1 MGIEEQNL
9 HILEKFV
16 FDRNL
21 ALTTKMEYNT
31 CIKKYTNLF
40 DMGMED
46 LLAEAEAEEE
56 AGIRWKNR
64 TLKKRLM
71 EFRIFLTKNY
81 LSSTVISE
89 VNRIKSVY
97 RHFDIEIH
105 KLPEMSTKSLQTSKP
120 IIFMDLPNK
129 NIIKEAMKIATP
141 IMRAIIAFQVSS
153 GCARNETLNLTISD
167 FIEATSS
174 ATSLEHVLNAQ
185 EKFKDKAEDMAD
197 LKVMAVNYKSMSVV
211 KDELLKINQDVQAAE
226 DIKSYY
232 ALDNIDLLG
241 TAITDGGSEIPAKNY
256 VGFDPN
262 NPPLTYL
269 YSRTKGTT
277 IAPLGPDGDIVD
289 YYPLIE
295 FMRKDIQDELP
306 KYTKLYIQARV
317 GFMMNKPNYCIKGTF
332 RS

>member
-1 MGIEEQNL
+1 MITKGNGSKVQNEVLAQIVTDQSAKWLRLGRLFKKIE
-9 HILEKFV
+9 
-16 FDRNL
+16 
-21 ALTTKMEYNT
+21 LTPGTEYYTYLTQATDINDAMKNGELGEVKPIAPGVSLQELNVRTPINKTISINT
-31 CIKKYTNLF
+31 IGGVLN
-40 DMGMED
+40 
-46 LLAEAEAEEE
+46 
-56 AGIRWKNR
+56 
-64 TLKKRLM
+64 
-71 EFRIFLTKNY
+71 
-81 LSSTVISE
+81 ISE
-89 VNRIKSVY
+89 NIA
-97 RHFDIEIH
+97 D
-105 KLPEMSTKSLQTSKP
+105 
-120 IIFMDLPNK
+120 N
-129 NIIKEAMKIATP
+129 NIISLNDMLKDVGSMIGNTIEKETWNLLNNNSKIQTYN
-141 IMRAIIAFQVSS
+141 R
-153 GCARNETLNLTISD
+153 
-167 FIEATSS
+167 ATSS

-185 EKFKDKAEDMAD
+185 EKFKDKAGDMAD

-277 IAPLGPDGDIVD
+277 IAPLGPDGDLVD
-289 YYPLIE
+289 YYPVIE

>member
-1 MGIEEQNL
+1 MITKGNGSKVQNEVLAQIVTDQSAKWLRLGRLFKKIE
-9 HILEKFV
+9 
-16 FDRNL
+16 
-21 ALTTKMEYNT
+21 LTPGTEYYTYLTQATDINDAMKNGELGEVKPIAPGVSLQELNVRTPINKTISINT
-31 CIKKYTNLF
+31 IGGVLN
-40 DMGMED
+40 
-46 LLAEAEAEEE
+46 
-56 AGIRWKNR
+56 
-64 TLKKRLM
+64 
-71 EFRIFLTKNY
+71 
-81 LSSTVISE
+81 ISE
-89 VNRIKSVY
+89 NIA
-97 RHFDIEIH
+97 D
-105 KLPEMSTKSLQTSKP
+105 
-120 IIFMDLPNK
+120 N
-129 NIIKEAMKIATP
+129 NIISLNDMLKDVGSMIGNTIEKETWNLLNNNSKIQTYN
-141 IMRAIIAFQVSS
+141 R
-153 GCARNETLNLTISD
+153 
-167 FIEATSS
+167 ATSS

-185 EKFKDKAEDMAD
+185 EKFKDKAGDMAD

-226 DIKSYY
+226 DIKAYY
-232 ALDNIDLLG
+232 SLDNIDLLG

-289 YYPLIE
+289 YYPVIE

>member
-1 MGIEEQNL
+1 MITKGNGSKVQNEVLAQIVTDQSAKWLRLGRLFKKIE
-9 HILEKFV
+9 
-16 FDRNL
+16 
-21 ALTTKMEYNT
+21 LTPGTEYYTYLTQATDINDAMKNGELGEVKPIAPGVSLQELNVRTPINKTISINT
-31 CIKKYTNLF
+31 IGGVLN
-40 DMGMED
+40 
-46 LLAEAEAEEE
+46 
-56 AGIRWKNR
+56 
-64 TLKKRLM
+64 
-71 EFRIFLTKNY
+71 
-81 LSSTVISE
+81 ISE
-89 VNRIKSVY
+89 NIA
-97 RHFDIEIH
+97 D
-105 KLPEMSTKSLQTSKP
+105 
-120 IIFMDLPNK
+120 N
-129 NIIKEAMKIATP
+129 NIISLNDMLKDVGSMIGNTIEKETWNLLNNNSKIQTYN
-141 IMRAIIAFQVSS
+141 R
-153 GCARNETLNLTISD
+153 
-167 FIEATSS
+167 ATSS

-185 EKFKDKAEDMAD
+185 EKFKDKAGDMAD

-211 KDELLKINQDVQAAE
+211 KDELLKINQDVQVTE

>member
-1 MGIEEQNL
+1 MITKGNGSKVQNEVLAQIVTDQSAKWLRLGRLFKKIE
-9 HILEKFV
+9 
-16 FDRNL
+16 
-21 ALTTKMEYNT
+21 LTPGTEYYTYLTQATDINDAMKNGELGKVKPIAPGVSLQELNVRTPINKTISINT
-31 CIKKYTNLF
+31 IGGVLN
-40 DMGMED
+40 
-46 LLAEAEAEEE
+46 
-56 AGIRWKNR
+56 
-64 TLKKRLM
+64 
-71 EFRIFLTKNY
+71 
-81 LSSTVISE
+81 ISE
-89 VNRIKSVY
+89 NIA
-97 RHFDIEIH
+97 D
-105 KLPEMSTKSLQTSKP
+105 
-120 IIFMDLPNK
+120 N
-129 NIIKEAMKIATP
+129 NIISLNDMLKDVGSMIGNTIEKETWNLLNNNSKIQTYN
-141 IMRAIIAFQVSS
+141 R
-153 GCARNETLNLTISD
+153 
-167 FIEATSS
+167 ATSS

-185 EKFKDKAEDMAD
+185 EKFKDKAGDMAD

-289 YYPLIE
+289 YYPVIE

>member
-1 MGIEEQNL
+1 MITKGNGSKVQNEVLAQIVTDQSAKWLRLGRLFKKIE
-9 HILEKFV
+9 
-16 FDRNL
+16 
-21 ALTTKMEYNT
+21 LTPGTEYYTYLTQATDINDAMKNGELGEVKPIAPGVSLQELNVRTPINKTISINT
-31 CIKKYTNLF
+31 IGGVLN
-40 DMGMED
+40 
-46 LLAEAEAEEE
+46 
-56 AGIRWKNR
+56 
-64 TLKKRLM
+64 
-71 EFRIFLTKNY
+71 
-81 LSSTVISE
+81 ISE
-89 VNRIKSVY
+89 NIA
-97 RHFDIEIH
+97 D
-105 KLPEMSTKSLQTSKP
+105 
-120 IIFMDLPNK
+120 N
-129 NIIKEAMKIATP
+129 NIISLNDMLKDVGSMIGNTIEKETWNLLNNNSKIQTYN
-141 IMRAIIAFQVSS
+141 R
-153 GCARNETLNLTISD
+153 
-167 FIEATSS
+167 ATSS

-185 EKFKDKAEDMAD
+185 EKFKDKAGDMAD

-211 KDELLKINQDVQAAE
+211 KDELLKINQDVQVAE

-289 YYPLIE
+289 YYPVIE

>member
-1 MGIEEQNL
+1 MITKGNGSKVQNEVLAQIVTDQSAKWLRLGRLFKKIE
-9 HILEKFV
+9 
-16 FDRNL
+16 
-21 ALTTKMEYNT
+21 LTPGTEYYTYLTQATDINDAMKNGELGEVKPIAPGVSLQELNVRTPINKTISINT
-31 CIKKYTNLF
+31 IGGVLN
-40 DMGMED
+40 
-46 LLAEAEAEEE
+46 
-56 AGIRWKNR
+56 
-64 TLKKRLM
+64 
-71 EFRIFLTKNY
+71 
-81 LSSTVISE
+81 ISE
-89 VNRIKSVY
+89 NIA
-97 RHFDIEIH
+97 D
-105 KLPEMSTKSLQTSKP
+105 
-120 IIFMDLPNK
+120 N
-129 NIIKEAMKIATP
+129 NIISLNDMLKDVGSMIGNTIEKETWNLLNNNSKIQTYN
-141 IMRAIIAFQVSS
+141 R
-153 GCARNETLNLTISD
+153 
-167 FIEATSS
+167 ATSS
-174 ATSLEHVLNAQ
+174 ATSIEHVLNAQ
-185 EKFKDKAEDMAD
+185 EKFKDKAGDMAD

-211 KDELLKINQDVQAAE
+211 KDELLKINQDVQATE

>member
-1 MGIEEQNL
+1 MITKGNGSKVQNEVLAQIVTDQSAKWLRLGRLFKKIE
-9 HILEKFV
+9 
-16 FDRNL
+16 
-21 ALTTKMEYNT
+21 LTPGTEYYTYLTQATDINDAMKNGELGEVKPIAPGVSLQELNVRTPINKTISINT
-31 CIKKYTNLF
+31 IGGVLN
-40 DMGMED
+40 
-46 LLAEAEAEEE
+46 
-56 AGIRWKNR
+56 
-64 TLKKRLM
+64 
-71 EFRIFLTKNY
+71 
-81 LSSTVISE
+81 ISE
-89 VNRIKSVY
+89 NIA
-97 RHFDIEIH
+97 D
-105 KLPEMSTKSLQTSKP
+105 
-120 IIFMDLPNK
+120 N
-129 NIIKEAMKIATP
+129 NIISLNDMLKDVGSMIGNTIEKETWNLLNNNSKIQTYN
-141 IMRAIIAFQVSS
+141 R
-153 GCARNETLNLTISD
+153 
-167 FIEATSS
+167 ATSS

-185 EKFKDKAEDMAD
+185 EKFKDKAGDRAD

-289 YYPLIE
+289 YYPVIE

>member
-1 MGIEEQNL
+1 MITKGNGSKVQNEVLAQIVTDQSAKWLRLGRLFKKIE
-9 HILEKFV
+9 
-16 FDRNL
+16 
-21 ALTTKMEYNT
+21 LTPGTEYYTYLTQATDINDAMKNGELGEVKPIAPGVSLQELNVRTPINKTISINT
-31 CIKKYTNLF
+31 IGGVLN
-40 DMGMED
+40 
-46 LLAEAEAEEE
+46 
-56 AGIRWKNR
+56 
-64 TLKKRLM
+64 
-71 EFRIFLTKNY
+71 
-81 LSSTVISE
+81 ISE
-89 VNRIKSVY
+89 NIA
-97 RHFDIEIH
+97 D
-105 KLPEMSTKSLQTSKP
+105 
-120 IIFMDLPNK
+120 N
-129 NIIKEAMKIATP
+129 NIISLNDMLKDVGSMIGNTIEKETWNLLNNNSKIQTYN
-141 IMRAIIAFQVSS
+141 R
-153 GCARNETLNLTISD
+153 
-167 FIEATSS
+167 ATSS

-185 EKFKDKAEDMAD
+185 EKFKDKAGDMAD

-289 YYPLIE
+289 YYPVIE

>member
-1 MGIEEQNL
+1 MITKGNGSKVQNEVLAQIVTDQSAKWLRLGRLFKKIE
-9 HILEKFV
+9 
-16 FDRNL
+16 
-21 ALTTKMEYNT
+21 LTPGTEYYTYLTQATDINDAMKNGELGEVKPIAPGVSLQELNVRTPINKTISINT
-31 CIKKYTNLF
+31 IGGVLN
-40 DMGMED
+40 
-46 LLAEAEAEEE
+46 
-56 AGIRWKNR
+56 
-64 TLKKRLM
+64 
-71 EFRIFLTKNY
+71 
-81 LSSTVISE
+81 ISE
-89 VNRIKSVY
+89 NIA
-97 RHFDIEIH
+97 D
-105 KLPEMSTKSLQTSKP
+105 
-120 IIFMDLPNK
+120 N
-129 NIIKEAMKIATP
+129 NIISLNDMLKDVGSMIGNTIEKETWNLLNNNSKIQTYN
-141 IMRAIIAFQVSS
+141 R
-153 GCARNETLNLTISD
+153 
-167 FIEATSS
+167 ATSS

-185 EKFKDKAEDMAD
+185 EKFKDKAGDMAD

-232 ALDNIDLLG
+232 SLDNIDLLG

-289 YYPLIE
+289 YYPVIE

>member
-1 MGIEEQNL
+1 MITKGNGSKVQNEVLAQIVTDQSAKWLRLGRLFKKIE
-9 HILEKFV
+9 
-16 FDRNL
+16 
-21 ALTTKMEYNT
+21 LTPGTEYYTYLTQATDINDAMKNGELGEVKPIAPGVSLQELNVRTPINKTISINT
-31 CIKKYTNLF
+31 IGGVLN
-40 DMGMED
+40 
-46 LLAEAEAEEE
+46 
-56 AGIRWKNR
+56 
-64 TLKKRLM
+64 
-71 EFRIFLTKNY
+71 
-81 LSSTVISE
+81 ISE
-89 VNRIKSVY
+89 NIA
-97 RHFDIEIH
+97 D
-105 KLPEMSTKSLQTSKP
+105 
-120 IIFMDLPNK
+120 N
-129 NIIKEAMKIATP
+129 NIISLNDMLKDVGSMIGNTIEKETWNLLNNNSKIQTYN
-141 IMRAIIAFQVSS
+141 R
-153 GCARNETLNLTISD
+153 
-167 FIEATSS
+167 ATSS

-185 EKFKDKAEDMAD
+185 EKFKDKAGDMAD

-295 FMRKDIQDELP
+295 FMGKDIQDELP

>member
-1 MGIEEQNL
+1 MITKGNGSKVQN
-9 HILEKFV
+9 EV
-16 FDRNL
+16 L
-21 ALTTKMEYNT
+21 AQIVTDQSAKWLRLGRLFKKVELTPGTEYYTYLTQATDINDAMKNGELGEVKPIAPGVSLQELNVRTPINKTISINT
-31 CIKKYTNLF
+31 IGGVLN
-40 DMGMED
+40 
-46 LLAEAEAEEE
+46 
-56 AGIRWKNR
+56 
-64 TLKKRLM
+64 
-71 EFRIFLTKNY
+71 
-81 LSSTVISE
+81 ISE
-89 VNRIKSVY
+89 NIA
-97 RHFDIEIH
+97 D
-105 KLPEMSTKSLQTSKP
+105 
-120 IIFMDLPNK
+120 N
-129 NIIKEAMKIATP
+129 NIISLNDMLKDVGSMIGNTIEKETWNLLNNNSKIQTYN
-141 IMRAIIAFQVSS
+141 R
-153 GCARNETLNLTISD
+153 
-167 FIEATSS
+167 ATSS

-185 EKFKDKAEDMAD
+185 EKFKDKAGDMAD

>member
-1 MGIEEQNL
+1 MITKGNGSKVQNEVLAQIVTDQSAKWLRLGRLFKKIE
-9 HILEKFV
+9 
-16 FDRNL
+16 
-21 ALTTKMEYNT
+21 LTPGTEYYTYLTQATDINDAMKNGELGEVKPIAPGVSLQELNVRTPINKTISINT
-31 CIKKYTNLF
+31 IGGVLN
-40 DMGMED
+40 
-46 LLAEAEAEEE
+46 
-56 AGIRWKNR
+56 
-64 TLKKRLM
+64 
-71 EFRIFLTKNY
+71 
-81 LSSTVISE
+81 ISE
-89 VNRIKSVY
+89 NIA
-97 RHFDIEIH
+97 D
-105 KLPEMSTKSLQTSKP
+105 
-120 IIFMDLPNK
+120 N
-129 NIIKEAMKIATP
+129 NIISLNDMLKD
-141 IMRAIIAFQVSS
+141 VSS
-153 GCARNETLNLTISD
+153 MIGNTIEKETWNLLNNNSKIQTYNR
-167 FIEATSS
+167 ATSS

-185 EKFKDKAEDMAD
+185 EKFKDKAGDMAD

-289 YYPLIE
+289 YYPVIE

>member
-1 MGIEEQNL
+1 MITKGNGSKVQNEALAQIVTDQSAKWLRLGRLFKKIE
-9 HILEKFV
+9 
-16 FDRNL
+16 
-21 ALTTKMEYNT
+21 LTPGTEYYTYLTQATDINDAMKNGELGEVKPIAPGVSLQELNVRTPINKTISINT
-31 CIKKYTNLF
+31 IGGVLN
-40 DMGMED
+40 
-46 LLAEAEAEEE
+46 
-56 AGIRWKNR
+56 
-64 TLKKRLM
+64 
-71 EFRIFLTKNY
+71 
-81 LSSTVISE
+81 ISE
-89 VNRIKSVY
+89 NIA
-97 RHFDIEIH
+97 D
-105 KLPEMSTKSLQTSKP
+105 
-120 IIFMDLPNK
+120 N
-129 NIIKEAMKIATP
+129 NIISLNDMLKDVGSMIGNTIEKETWNLLNNNSKIQTYN
-141 IMRAIIAFQVSS
+141 R
-153 GCARNETLNLTISD
+153 
-167 FIEATSS
+167 ATSS

-185 EKFKDKAEDMAD
+185 EKFKDKAGDMAD

-289 YYPLIE
+289 YYPVIE

>member
-1 MGIEEQNL
+1 MITKGNGSKVQNEVLAQIVTDQSAKWLRLGRLFKKIE
-9 HILEKFV
+9 
-16 FDRNL
+16 
-21 ALTTKMEYNT
+21 LTPGTEYYTYLTQATDINDAMKNGELGEVKPIAPGVSLQELNVRTPINKTISINT
-31 CIKKYTNLF
+31 IGGVLN
-40 DMGMED
+40 
-46 LLAEAEAEEE
+46 
-56 AGIRWKNR
+56 
-64 TLKKRLM
+64 
-71 EFRIFLTKNY
+71 
-81 LSSTVISE
+81 ISE
-89 VNRIKSVY
+89 NIA
-97 RHFDIEIH
+97 D
-105 KLPEMSTKSLQTSKP
+105 
-120 IIFMDLPNK
+120 N
-129 NIIKEAMKIATP
+129 NIISLNDMLKDVGSMIGNTIEKETWNLLNNNSKIQTYN
-141 IMRAIIAFQVSS
+141 R
-153 GCARNETLNLTISD
+153 
-167 FIEATSS
+167 ATSS

-185 EKFKDKAEDMAD
+185 EKFNDKAGDMAD

-289 YYPLIE
+289 YYPVIE

>member
-1 MGIEEQNL
+1 MITKGNGSKVQNEVLAQIVTDQSAKWLRLGRLFKKIE
-9 HILEKFV
+9 
-16 FDRNL
+16 
-21 ALTTKMEYNT
+21 LTPGTEYYTYLTQATDINDAMKNGELGEVKPIAPGVSLQELNVRTPINKTISINT
-31 CIKKYTNLF
+31 IGGVLN
-40 DMGMED
+40 
-46 LLAEAEAEEE
+46 
-56 AGIRWKNR
+56 
-64 TLKKRLM
+64 
-71 EFRIFLTKNY
+71 
-81 LSSTVISE
+81 ISE
-89 VNRIKSVY
+89 NIA
-97 RHFDIEIH
+97 D
-105 KLPEMSTKSLQTSKP
+105 
-120 IIFMDLPNK
+120 N
-129 NIIKEAMKIATP
+129 NIISLNDMLKDVGSMIGNTIEKETWNLLNNNSKIQTYN
-141 IMRAIIAFQVSS
+141 R
-153 GCARNETLNLTISD
+153 
-167 FIEATSS
+167 ATSS

-185 EKFKDKAEDMAD
+185 EKFKDKAGDMAD

-241 TAITDGGSEIPAKNY
+241 TAITDGCSEIPAKNY

-289 YYPLIE
+289 YYPVIE

>member
-1 MGIEEQNL
+1 MITKGNGSKVQN
-9 HILEKFV
+9 EV
-16 FDRNL
+16 L
-21 ALTTKMEYNT
+21 AQIVTDQSAKWLRLGRLFKKVELTPGTEYYTYLTQATDINDAMKNGELGEVKPIAPGVSLQELNVRTPINKTISINT
-31 CIKKYTNLF
+31 IGGVLN
-40 DMGMED
+40 
-46 LLAEAEAEEE
+46 
-56 AGIRWKNR
+56 
-64 TLKKRLM
+64 
-71 EFRIFLTKNY
+71 
-81 LSSTVISE
+81 ISE
-89 VNRIKSVY
+89 NIA
-97 RHFDIEIH
+97 D
-105 KLPEMSTKSLQTSKP
+105 
-120 IIFMDLPNK
+120 N
-129 NIIKEAMKIATP
+129 NIISLNDMLKDVGSMIGNTIEKETWNLLNNNSKIQTYN
-141 IMRAIIAFQVSS
+141 R
-153 GCARNETLNLTISD
+153 
-167 FIEATSS
+167 ATSS

-185 EKFKDKAEDMAD
+185 EKFKDKAGDMAD

-226 DIKSYY
+226 YIKSYY

>member
-1 MGIEEQNL
+1 MITKGNGSKVQN
-9 HILEKFV
+9 EV
-16 FDRNL
+16 L
-21 ALTTKMEYNT
+21 AQIVTDQSAKWLRLGRLFKKVELTPGTEYYTYLTQATDINDAMKNGELGEVKPIAPGVSLQELNVRTPINKTISINT
-31 CIKKYTNLF
+31 IGGVLN
-40 DMGMED
+40 
-46 LLAEAEAEEE
+46 
-56 AGIRWKNR
+56 
-64 TLKKRLM
+64 
-71 EFRIFLTKNY
+71 
-81 LSSTVISE
+81 ISE
-89 VNRIKSVY
+89 NIA
-97 RHFDIEIH
+97 D
-105 KLPEMSTKSLQTSKP
+105 
-120 IIFMDLPNK
+120 N
-129 NIIKEAMKIATP
+129 NIISLNDMLKDVGSMIGNTIEKETWNLLNNNSKIQTYN
-141 IMRAIIAFQVSS
+141 R
-153 GCARNETLNLTISD
+153 
-167 FIEATSS
+167 ATSS

-185 EKFKDKAEDMAD
+185 EKFKDKAGDMAD

-269 YSRTKGTT
+269 YSRTNGTT

-289 YYPLIE
+289 YYPVIE

>member
-1 MGIEEQNL
+1 MITKGNKEKVQNEVL
-9 HILEKFV
+9 AQVLTDTSARRMKFSRLFPKKELKEDSEYYTYFQNTLT
-16 FDRNL
+16 FDEAVKKGELGEVNPIAPGVSLQELNVRTPINK
-21 ALTTKMEYNT
+21 TISINT
-31 CIKKYTNLF
+31 IGGVLN
-40 DMGMED
+40 
-46 LLAEAEAEEE
+46 
-56 AGIRWKNR
+56 
-64 TLKKRLM
+64 
-71 EFRIFLTKNY
+71 
-81 LSSTVISE
+81 ISE
-89 VNRIKSVY
+89 NIA
-97 RHFDIEIH
+97 D
-105 KLPEMSTKSLQTSKP
+105 
-120 IIFMDLPNK
+120 N
-129 NIIKEAMKIATP
+129 NIISLNDMLKDVGSMIGNTIEKETWNLLNNNSKIQTYN
-141 IMRAIIAFQVSS
+141 R
-153 GCARNETLNLTISD
+153 
-167 FIEATSS
+167 ATSS

-185 EKFKDKAEDMAD
+185 EKFKDKAGDMAD

-289 YYPLIE
+289 YYPVIE

>member
-1 MGIEEQNL
+1 MITKGNGSKVQNEVLAQIVTDQSAKWLRLGRLFKKIE
-9 HILEKFV
+9 
-16 FDRNL
+16 
-21 ALTTKMEYNT
+21 LTPGTEYYTYLTQATDINDAMKNGELGEVKPIAPGVSLQELNVRTPINKTISINT
-31 CIKKYTNLF
+31 IGGVLN
-40 DMGMED
+40 
-46 LLAEAEAEEE
+46 
-56 AGIRWKNR
+56 
-64 TLKKRLM
+64 
-71 EFRIFLTKNY
+71 
-81 LSSTVISE
+81 ISE
-89 VNRIKSVY
+89 NIA
-97 RHFDIEIH
+97 D
-105 KLPEMSTKSLQTSKP
+105 
-120 IIFMDLPNK
+120 N
-129 NIIKEAMKIATP
+129 NIISLNDMLKDVGSMIGNTIEKETWNLLNNNSKIQTYN
-141 IMRAIIAFQVSS
+141 R
-153 GCARNETLNLTISD
+153 
-167 FIEATSS
+167 ATSS

-185 EKFKDKAEDMAD
+185 EKFKDKAGDMAD

-211 KDELLKINQDVQAAE
+211 KDELLKINPDVQAAE

>member
-1 MGIEEQNL
+1 MITKGNGSKVQNEVLAQIVTDQSAKWLRLGRLFKKIE
-9 HILEKFV
+9 
-16 FDRNL
+16 
-21 ALTTKMEYNT
+21 LTPGTEYYTYLTQATDINDAMKNGELGEVKPIAPGVSLQELNVRTPINKTISINT
-31 CIKKYTNLF
+31 IGGVLN
-40 DMGMED
+40 
-46 LLAEAEAEEE
+46 
-56 AGIRWKNR
+56 
-64 TLKKRLM
+64 
-71 EFRIFLTKNY
+71 
-81 LSSTVISE
+81 ISE
-89 VNRIKSVY
+89 NIA
-97 RHFDIEIH
+97 D
-105 KLPEMSTKSLQTSKP
+105 
-120 IIFMDLPNK
+120 N
-129 NIIKEAMKIATP
+129 NIISLNDMLKDVGSMIGNTIEKETWNLLNNNSKIQTYN
-141 IMRAIIAFQVSS
+141 R
-153 GCARNETLNLTISD
+153 
-167 FIEATSS
+167 ATSS

-185 EKFKDKAEDMAD
+185 EKFKDKAGDMAD

-277 IAPLGPDGDIVD
+277 IAPIGPDGDIVD
-289 YYPLIE
+289 YYPVIE

>member
-1 MGIEEQNL
+1 MITKGNGSKVQNEVLAQIVTDQSAKWLRLGRLFKKIE
-9 HILEKFV
+9 
-16 FDRNL
+16 
-21 ALTTKMEYNT
+21 LTPGTEYYTYLTQATDINDAMKNGGLGEVKPIAPGVSLQELNVRTPINKTISINT
-31 CIKKYTNLF
+31 IGGVLN
-40 DMGMED
+40 
-46 LLAEAEAEEE
+46 
-56 AGIRWKNR
+56 
-64 TLKKRLM
+64 
-71 EFRIFLTKNY
+71 
-81 LSSTVISE
+81 ISE
-89 VNRIKSVY
+89 NIA
-97 RHFDIEIH
+97 D
-105 KLPEMSTKSLQTSKP
+105 
-120 IIFMDLPNK
+120 N
-129 NIIKEAMKIATP
+129 NIISLNDMLKDVGSMIGNTIEKETWNLLNNNSKIQTYN
-141 IMRAIIAFQVSS
+141 R
-153 GCARNETLNLTISD
+153 
-167 FIEATSS
+167 ATSS

-185 EKFKDKAEDMAD
+185 EKFKDKAGDMAD

>member
-1 MGIEEQNL
+1 MITKGNGSKVQNEVLAQIVTDQSAKWLRLGRLFKKIE
-9 HILEKFV
+9 
-16 FDRNL
+16 
-21 ALTTKMEYNT
+21 LTPGTEYYTYLTQATDINDAMKNGELGEVKPIAPGVSLKELNVRTPINKTISINT
-31 CIKKYTNLF
+31 IGGVLN
-40 DMGMED
+40 
-46 LLAEAEAEEE
+46 
-56 AGIRWKNR
+56 
-64 TLKKRLM
+64 
-71 EFRIFLTKNY
+71 
-81 LSSTVISE
+81 ISE
-89 VNRIKSVY
+89 NIA
-97 RHFDIEIH
+97 D
-105 KLPEMSTKSLQTSKP
+105 
-120 IIFMDLPNK
+120 N
-129 NIIKEAMKIATP
+129 NIISLNDMLKDVGSMIGNTIEKETWNLLNNNSKIQTYN
-141 IMRAIIAFQVSS
+141 R
-153 GCARNETLNLTISD
+153 
-167 FIEATSS
+167 ATSS

-185 EKFKDKAEDMAD
+185 EKFKDKAGDMAD

-289 YYPLIE
+289 YYPVIE

>member
-1 MGIEEQNL
+1 MITKGNGSKVQN
-9 HILEKFV
+9 EV
-16 FDRNL
+16 L
-21 ALTTKMEYNT
+21 AQIVTDQSAKWLRLGRLFKKVELTPGTEYYTYLTQATDINDAMKNGELGEVKPIAPGVSLQELNVRTPINKTISINT
-31 CIKKYTNLF
+31 IGGVLN
-40 DMGMED
+40 
-46 LLAEAEAEEE
+46 
-56 AGIRWKNR
+56 
-64 TLKKRLM
+64 
-71 EFRIFLTKNY
+71 
-81 LSSTVISE
+81 ISE
-89 VNRIKSVY
+89 NIA
-97 RHFDIEIH
+97 D
-105 KLPEMSTKSLQTSKP
+105 
-120 IIFMDLPNK
+120 N
-129 NIIKEAMKIATP
+129 NIISLNDMLKDVGSMIGNTIEKETWNLLNNNSKIQTYN
-141 IMRAIIAFQVSS
+141 R
-153 GCARNETLNLTISD
+153 
-167 FIEATSS
+167 ATSS

-185 EKFKDKAEDMAD
+185 EKFKDKAGDMAD

-289 YYPLIE
+289 YYPVIE

>member
-1 MGIEEQNL
+1 MITKGNGSKVQNEVLAQIVTDQSAKWLRLGRLFKKIE
-9 HILEKFV
+9 
-16 FDRNL
+16 
-21 ALTTKMEYNT
+21 LTTGTEYYTYLTQATDINDAMKNGELGEVKPIAPGVSLQELNVRTPINKTISINT
-31 CIKKYTNLF
+31 IGGVLN
-40 DMGMED
+40 
-46 LLAEAEAEEE
+46 
-56 AGIRWKNR
+56 
-64 TLKKRLM
+64 
-71 EFRIFLTKNY
+71 
-81 LSSTVISE
+81 ISE
-89 VNRIKSVY
+89 NIA
-97 RHFDIEIH
+97 D
-105 KLPEMSTKSLQTSKP
+105 
-120 IIFMDLPNK
+120 N
-129 NIIKEAMKIATP
+129 NIISLNDMLKDVGSMIGNTIEKETWNLLNNNSKIQTYN
-141 IMRAIIAFQVSS
+141 R
-153 GCARNETLNLTISD
+153 
-167 FIEATSS
+167 ATSS

-185 EKFKDKAEDMAD
+185 EKFKDKAGDMAD

-289 YYPLIE
+289 YYPVIE

>member
-1 MGIEEQNL
+1 MITKGNGSKVQN
-9 HILEKFV
+9 EV
-16 FDRNL
+16 L
-21 ALTTKMEYNT
+21 AQIVTDQSAKWLRLGRLFKKVELTPGTEYYTYLTQATDINDAMKNGELGEVKPIAPGVSLQELNVRTPINKTISINT
-31 CIKKYTNLF
+31 IGGVLN
-40 DMGMED
+40 
-46 LLAEAEAEEE
+46 
-56 AGIRWKNR
+56 
-64 TLKKRLM
+64 
-71 EFRIFLTKNY
+71 
-81 LSSTVISE
+81 ISE
-89 VNRIKSVY
+89 NIA
-97 RHFDIEIH
+97 D
-105 KLPEMSTKSLQTSKP
+105 
-120 IIFMDLPNK
+120 N
-129 NIIKEAMKIATP
+129 NIISLNDMLKDVGSMIGNTIEKETWNLLNNNSKIQTYN
-141 IMRAIIAFQVSS
+141 R
-153 GCARNETLNLTISD
+153 
-167 FIEATSS
+167 ATSS

-185 EKFKDKAEDMAD
+185 EKFKDKAGDMAD

-226 DIKSYY
+226 DIKAYY
-232 ALDNIDLLG
+232 SLDNIDLLG

-289 YYPLIE
+289 YYPVIE

>member
-1 MGIEEQNL
+1 MITKGNGSKVQN
-9 HILEKFV
+9 EV
-16 FDRNL
+16 L
-21 ALTTKMEYNT
+21 AQIVTDQSAKWLRLGRLFKKVELTPGTEYYTYLTQATDINDAMKNGELGEVKPIAPGVSLQELNVRTPINKTISINT
-31 CIKKYTNLF
+31 IGGVLN
-40 DMGMED
+40 
-46 LLAEAEAEEE
+46 
-56 AGIRWKNR
+56 
-64 TLKKRLM
+64 
-71 EFRIFLTKNY
+71 
-81 LSSTVISE
+81 ISE
-89 VNRIKSVY
+89 NIA
-97 RHFDIEIH
+97 D
-105 KLPEMSTKSLQTSKP
+105 
-120 IIFMDLPNK
+120 N
-129 NIIKEAMKIATP
+129 NIISLNDMLKDVGSMIGNTIEKETWNLLNNNSKIQTYN
-141 IMRAIIAFQVSS
+141 R
-153 GCARNETLNLTISD
+153 
-167 FIEATSS
+167 ATSS

-185 EKFKDKAEDMAD
+185 EKFKDKAGNMAD

>member
-1 MGIEEQNL
+1 MITKGNGSKVQN
-9 HILEKFV
+9 EV
-16 FDRNL
+16 L
-21 ALTTKMEYNT
+21 AQIVTDQSAKWLRLGRLFKKVELTPGTEYYTYLTQATDINDAMKNGELGEVKPIAPGVSLQELNVRTPINKTISINT
-31 CIKKYTNLF
+31 IGGVLN
-40 DMGMED
+40 
-46 LLAEAEAEEE
+46 
-56 AGIRWKNR
+56 
-64 TLKKRLM
+64 
-71 EFRIFLTKNY
+71 
-81 LSSTVISE
+81 ISE
-89 VNRIKSVY
+89 NIA
-97 RHFDIEIH
+97 D
-105 KLPEMSTKSLQTSKP
+105 
-120 IIFMDLPNK
+120 N
-129 NIIKEAMKIATP
+129 NIISLNDMLKDVGSMIGNTIEKETWNLLNNNSKIQTYN
-141 IMRAIIAFQVSS
+141 R
-153 GCARNETLNLTISD
+153 
-167 FIEATSS
+167 ATSS

-185 EKFKDKAEDMAD
+185 EKFNDKAGDMAD

-269 YSRTKGTT
+269 YSRTNGTT

-289 YYPLIE
+289 YYPVIE

>member
-1 MGIEEQNL
+1 MITKGNGSKVQNEVLAQIVTDQSAKWLRLGRLFKKIE
-9 HILEKFV
+9 
-16 FDRNL
+16 
-21 ALTTKMEYNT
+21 LTPGTEYYTYLTQATDINDAMKNGELGEVKPIAPGVSLQELNVRTPINKTISINT
-31 CIKKYTNLF
+31 IGGVLN
-40 DMGMED
+40 
-46 LLAEAEAEEE
+46 
-56 AGIRWKNR
+56 
-64 TLKKRLM
+64 
-71 EFRIFLTKNY
+71 
-81 LSSTVISE
+81 ISE
-89 VNRIKSVY
+89 NIA
-97 RHFDIEIH
+97 D
-105 KLPEMSTKSLQTSKP
+105 
-120 IIFMDLPNK
+120 N
-129 NIIKEAMKIATP
+129 NIISLNDMLKDVGSMIGNTIEKETWNLLNNNSKIQTYN
-141 IMRAIIAFQVSS
+141 R
-153 GCARNETLNLTISD
+153 
-167 FIEATSS
+167 ATSS

-185 EKFKDKAEDMAD
+185 EKFKDKAGDMAD